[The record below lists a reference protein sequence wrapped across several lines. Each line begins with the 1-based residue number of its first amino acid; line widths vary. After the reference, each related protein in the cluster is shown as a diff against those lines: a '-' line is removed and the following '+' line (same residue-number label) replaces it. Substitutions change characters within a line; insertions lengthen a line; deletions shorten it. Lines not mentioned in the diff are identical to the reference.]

1 MIKFIIILREFLNTK
16 FKNINNDKSNAEKV
30 EYTTC
35 NPPNEIPNHFDD
47 YYLFMKNNDN
57 FGIKKSGEITDIMQH
72 FAEWLYRKRNSLF
85 KKDISR

>member
-47 YYLFMKNNDN
+47 YYSFMKNNDN
-57 FGIKKSGEITDIMQH
+57 SGIKENGEIIDIIRH
-72 FAEWLYRKRNSLF
+72 YGEWLYSLF